1 MQKQKIGI
9 FFPEKHPILRRPAKY
24 TGINTLRFSAA
35 PDRGEKGYASETQ
48 AT

>member
-1 MQKQKIGI
+1 MLNA

-35 PDRGEKGYASETQ
+35 PDRDEMGYASESV